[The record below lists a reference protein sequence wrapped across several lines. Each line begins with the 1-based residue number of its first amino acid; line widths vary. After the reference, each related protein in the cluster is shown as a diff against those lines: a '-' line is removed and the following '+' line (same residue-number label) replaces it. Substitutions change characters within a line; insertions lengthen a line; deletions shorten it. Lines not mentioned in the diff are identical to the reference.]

1 MEDPIVIEGCCVL
14 VAVEDT
20 IVLEA
25 LVVVGFRVLDT
36 IVDSVV
42 GFWLLDRVE
51 NSVDFW
57 LLVRVEDSMDGRLV
71 LV

>member
-1 MEDPIVIEGCCVL
+1 MEDP
-14 VAVEDT
+14 

-36 IVDSVV
+36 IVDSIV
-42 GFWLLDRVE
+42 G
-51 NSVDFW
+51 FW

-71 LV
+71 LI